1 MTTPQAVPSPAI
13 YSKERLQ
20 ELAKPKKERDVWN
33 FSRWLVSGNQ
43 DTIWPLSS
51 RALMSHPTSR
61 VLTLAKPKRKF
72 GGNLQRRSLYVHSCG
87 RESEI
92 WERAPALYTV
102 MPSERTLHL
111 AEPRKFSA
119 TYLKQRTRRSPQWPV
134 SMSALS
140 HNASVRTSDLAQP
153 RPLHP
158 CFTLPKQAETVVS
171 RAAMSAVLSPRIQHL
186 AQPVLKKSSLCY
198 DNRYF
203 EAEIRHVSKAAQ
215 EAVASSRTTELARSK
230 DLPPGS
236 LPDRPAAWPVSRAA
250 KHAVATPRLEELAQ
264 PAKRAPTNFVQF
276 DPEAFTVKESAKK
289 AICSERIKQ
298 LAEPAQR

>member
-158 CFTLPKQAETVVS
+158 CFTLPKQ
-171 RAAMSAVLSPRIQHL
+171 
-186 AQPVLKKSSLCY
+186 
-198 DNRYF
+198 
-203 EAEIRHVSKAAQ
+203 VSKAAQ